1 MFARTEDIC
10 DVRDDRADSCID
22 RRAHSARR
30 TRGFT
35 VLRRFAA
42 AVAAVV
48 VLLGASACQDD
59 LPITPAGSGGYW
71 SAAPQT
77 EDQRWEVLRKVRA
90 IDPCA
95 LLPRAELAK
104 IDTVSWVQVR
114 KPDWCEARMGSTES
128 GKGTDLS
135 WSLLV
140 APTGITQH
148 ERARTTKIGAVTVGT
163 VSDLDANPDH
173 RGQLVERNCTASASF
188 PSTTAIMLFVTTPL
202 GTEPCPVAEA
212 VLPTMIA
219 QLDKEPAQGTS
230 PDTPRTVLLG
240 SDPCAV
246 ARGLGVTTPVAEQR
260 EWRCSFR
267 YRDND
272 IQVEY
277 TYDREQLVVD
287 GEPIFV
293 INGHPGY
300 GDPDATD
307 FFSYNAIMG
316 PVVPSTEPESFL
328 GPNLPVV
335 NVFGRNGAVVEE
347 VLRHAVALFPAA

>member
-1 MFARTEDIC
+1 M
-10 DVRDDRADSCID
+10 
-22 RRAHSARR
+22 RR
-30 TRGFT
+30 FT
-35 VLRRFAA
+35 V

-48 VLLGASACQDD
+48 VSLGVSACQDD

-71 SAAPQT
+71 STAPQT
-77 EDQRWEVLRKVRA
+77 DDQRWELLRKVRA

-95 LLPRAELAK
+95 LVPRAELAK
-104 IDTVSWVQVR
+104 IDVVSWVEVS
-114 KPDWCEARMGSTES
+114 KPDSCAARMGSSES
-128 GKGTDLS
+128 GKGTELR
-135 WSLLV
+135 WSLFV
-140 APTGITQH
+140 APGGFVHH
-148 ERARTTKIGAVTVGT
+148 ERARTTMMGSITVAT
-163 VSDLDANPDH
+163 VSDLEANPDH
-173 RGQLVERNCTASASF
+173 QGKLVERNCTASASF
-188 PSTTAIMLFVTTPL
+188 PSTAAVMVFATTPL

-212 VLPTMIA
+212 ILPTIIA
-219 QLDKEPAQGTS
+219 QLDKEPTHPTS

-240 SDPCAV
+240 GDPCAV
-246 ARGLGVTTPVAEQR
+246 TDDLGVTPAIVDQR
-260 EWRCSFR
+260 EWKCSFR

-272 IQVEY
+272 IEVRY
-277 TYDREQLVVD
+277 TYDRELIVVD

-307 FFSYNAIMG
+307 FFSYNAIVG
-316 PVVPSTEPESFL
+316 PVVPSPKPESFL

>member
-1 MFARTEDIC
+1 M
-10 DVRDDRADSCID
+10 
-22 RRAHSARR
+22 
-30 TRGFT
+30 
-35 VLRRFAA
+35 RRFAA

-48 VLLGASACQDD
+48 VLLGVSACQDD

-71 SAAPQT
+71 STAPQT
-77 EDQRWEVLRKVRA
+77 DDQRWEVLRKVRA

-114 KPDWCEARMGSTES
+114 KPDWCEARMGSTVS

-140 APTGITQH
+140 APTGVTRH

-163 VSDLDANPDH
+163 VSDLDANPDQ
-173 RGQLVERNCTASASF
+173 RGQLVDRNCTASASF
-188 PSTTAIMLFVTTPL
+188 PSTAAIMLFVTTPL

-219 QLDKEPAQGTS
+219 QLD
-230 PDTPRTVLLG
+230 
-240 SDPCAV
+240 
-246 ARGLGVTTPVAEQR
+246 
-260 EWRCSFR
+260 
-267 YRDND
+267 N
-272 IQVEY
+272 
-277 TYDREQLVVD
+277 
-287 GEPIFV
+287 
-293 INGHPGY
+293 PGY

-307 FFSYNAIMG
+307 FFSYNAIVG

-335 NVFGRNGAVVEE
+335 NVFGRNGAVVED